1 MLYKR
6 FIIIHCSGNFVTGL
20 VIIEKAKYFCGEMK
34 ITDRPTFSEGSLK
47 NQSYKDLSSI
57 GIV

>member
-1 MLYKR
+1 
-6 FIIIHCSGNFVTGL
+6 
-20 VIIEKAKYFCGEMK
+20 MK

-57 GIV
+57 GIVW